1 MSNTLD
7 SATLSLN
14 ERLQKTN
21 SFSSHG
27 QNEKYENVLR
37 RNLFCS
43 KDKRRRAICQLHIS
57 SPSVLP
63 QAFEQR
69 VQEEEEGMREGQ
81 QQQCAV
87 LVRVSNVGELTRGWD
102 KKRSGVPKAHYSLPP
117 SA

>member
-27 QNEKYENVLR
+27 QNVKYKNVLR

-43 KDKRRRAICQLHIS
+43 KDRSKRAICQLHIS

-69 VQEEEEGMREGQ
+69 VQEEEGMREGQ

-87 LVRVSNVGELTRGWD
+87 LVRVSNVGELTRGGD

-117 SA
+117 PA

>member
-27 QNEKYENVLR
+27 QNVKYKNVLR

-69 VQEEEEGMREGQ
+69 VQEEEGM
-81 QQQCAV
+81 QQCAV
-87 LVRVSNVGELTRGWD
+87 LVRVSNVGELTRGGD

-117 SA
+117 PA